1 MSFFG
6 AGQAI
11 GLIMIVLGLLSIF
24 ARDFFWRWEKF
35 GDALRGKRSERTG
48 VWDLWQILK
57 GLFIIGLGLTLLA
70 QGQW

>member
-1 MSFFG
+1 MSLLHGSQLF
-6 AGQAI
+6 

-35 GDALRGKRSERTG
+35 GDALRGKRAERTG

-57 GLFIIGLGLTLLA
+57 GVLIIAFGLALLS
-70 QGQW
+70 GSW